1 MPNRKKTPVRI
12 TPPLPENLIE
22 LDLELCKL
30 LISEVFD
37 PEKDIQSI
45 IADDIDRFGG
55 VFVPKPNKP
64 IIFIGIENLL
74 LIDAFINTCSF
85 TRCSYQTKH
94 FFG

>member
-37 PEKDIQSI
+37 PEKDIESI
-45 IADDIDRFGG
+45 TVDHIDKFGG

-64 IIFIGIENLL
+64 IAEIAAN
-74 LIDAFINTCSF
+74 A
-85 TRCSYQTKH
+85 
-94 FFG
+94 